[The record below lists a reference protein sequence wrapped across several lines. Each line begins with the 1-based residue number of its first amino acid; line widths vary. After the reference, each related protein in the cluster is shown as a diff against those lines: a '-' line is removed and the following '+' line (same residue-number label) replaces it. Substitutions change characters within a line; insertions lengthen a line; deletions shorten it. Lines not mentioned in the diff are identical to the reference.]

1 MIYTHVMS
9 GITSLQKLLRDMT
22 PEIMPGDYVFCCVIG
37 ELYQFLS
44 EHPTLRPLATFVEG
58 EGLTLVLKKEEAQQA
73 GLAFSGEYKQITL
86 MVHSSLEAV
95 GLTAAVASQLARS
108 GISANVIA
116 AFYHDHVFV
125 QKEMA
130 EAALKSLQELSLK
143 ECT

>member
-1 MIYTHVMS
+1 MS
-9 GITSLQKLLRDMT
+9 GITSLQTLLRNMT
-22 PEIMPGDYVFCCVIG
+22 PEIRPGNYVFCTVKG
-37 ELYQFLS
+37 EFSQYLS
-44 EHPTLRPLATFVEG
+44 LSPIATFVED
-58 EGLTLVLKKEEAQQA
+58 EGLTLVLKKEDAQQA

-143 ECT
+143 EFN